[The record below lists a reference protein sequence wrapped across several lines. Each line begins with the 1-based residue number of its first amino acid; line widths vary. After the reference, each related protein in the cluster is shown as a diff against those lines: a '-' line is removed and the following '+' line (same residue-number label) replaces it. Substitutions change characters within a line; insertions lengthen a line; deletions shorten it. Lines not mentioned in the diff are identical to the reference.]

1 MGSASPI
8 LVSDGYTTAKMR
20 QIATGAL
27 ILCVVAATV
36 SFPQGPPSYPF
47 SPYAHAGAQPNQW
60 SSVNVLAGLLQSGAI
75 PGAFPAFGNYGAQP
89 GLPSKQTGPAVP
101 VGPAGPA
108 VPAGSGAAGMGSGT
122 SNNGNSVA
130 TGVAQVN
137 TPPGGFGIALGIGTV
152 VSTPFGNIA
161 IGQGHGTAVG

>member
-1 MGSASPI
+1 MGASPI

-75 PGAFPAFGNYGAQP
+75 PGAFPAFGNYGGNLSNKYTQ
-89 GLPSKQTGPAVP
+89 KIK
-101 VGPAGPA
+101 
-108 VPAGSGAAGMGSGT
+108 
-122 SNNGNSVA
+122 SNNIKKLNNYFSA
-130 TGVAQVN
+130 TRITIETN
-137 TPPGGFGIALGIGTV
+137 RTSTTSRTSSTTSRTSRTSDTSRIWCSRNGFRN
-152 VSTPFGNIA
+152 F
-161 IGQGHGTAVG
+161 

>member
-89 GLPSKQTGPAVP
+89 GLPSKQ
-101 VGPAGPA
+101 AGPA
-108 VPAGSGAAGMGSGT
+108 IPAGSGAAGMGSGT